1 MAGGSKEHASCSQV
15 GRYFGF
21 ASHLSFSFAVTVFG
35 ITELKQVNSVTSTAL
50 KKALFFWP

>member
-35 ITELKQVNSVTSTAL
+35 ITELKQVNCVTSTAL